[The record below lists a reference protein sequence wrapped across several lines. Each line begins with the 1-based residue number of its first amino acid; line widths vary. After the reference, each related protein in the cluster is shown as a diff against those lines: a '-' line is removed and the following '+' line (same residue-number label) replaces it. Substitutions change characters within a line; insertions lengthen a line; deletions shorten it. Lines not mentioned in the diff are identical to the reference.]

1 MPKSSNFNLKELLS
15 QRSLQQEER
24 QEQREEGLEGLTVD
38 VFDLIPSE
46 ENFYNTE
53 KIEELKQLIKAFGVL
68 QPLLIKP
75 EGDKYKVIAG
85 HCRRLACMELVA
97 EGKEQY
103 RQVPCVKRTGIEEA
117 SNTED
122 GISKILNKLML
133 IAANKFRE
141 KTEWEKMEEVL
152 QQEEL
157 VSELKKESNLPG
169 RVRAMLSEITGVK
182 EAQIGRYKAI
192 KNNLCPE
199 LMEEFKADRIGM
211 TIVYEASG
219 LSADYQQMA
228 FELFRE
234 NGILT
239 GPDVKELKAQEEKEK
254 QIPGQIKWPDN
265 ETEQHQ
271 EAQEEGKG
279 QQARDPLDNCMNP
292 PEEPENEYKEDLEEG
307 ETEEKTTEEPEE
319 ITAEETK
326 QEPAKIVYV
335 QQEAPK
341 QHGCGFCHPEHHREI
356 SSQQGNFLLAY
367 DPETKLVQI
376 LSKETGSVET
386 IIFHK
391 CPMCGREL

>member
-1 MPKSSNFNLKELLS
+1 MRKSSNFNLKELLS

-46 ENFYNTE
+46 ENFYHTE

-75 EGDKYKVIAG
+75 EGDKYKIIAG

-103 RQVPCVKRTGIEEA
+103 RQVPCVKRTGVEEA
-117 SNTED
+117 TNTED

-254 QIPGQIKWPDN
+254 QVPGQIKWPDN
-265 ETEQHQ
+265 QTEQQ
-271 EAQEEGKG
+271 EAQEESKG
-279 QQARDPLDNCMNP
+279 QQVEDPLDNCMNP
-292 PEEPENEYKEDLEEG
+292 PEEPGNERQEDLEE
-307 ETEEKTTEEPEE
+307 ETAEEESAEEPEE
-319 ITAEETK
+319 ITPEETK

>member
-1 MPKSSNFNLKELLS
+1 MPKNSNFNLKELLS
-15 QRSLQQEER
+15 QRSLQQEG
-24 QEQREEGLEGLTVD
+24 QKEQQEEGLESLTVD

-75 EGDKYKVIAG
+75 EGNKYKVIAG
-85 HCRRLACMELVA
+85 HCRRLACMELVE

-117 SNTED
+117 TNTED
-122 GISKILNKLML
+122 SISKILNKLML

-192 KNNLCPE
+192 NNNLCPE

-211 TIVYEASG
+211 TIIYEASG
-219 LSADYQQMA
+219 LSAEYQKEA
-228 FELFRE
+228 VELFRE

-239 GPDVKELKAQEEKEK
+239 GPDVKALKAQEEKET
-254 QIPGQIKWPDN
+254 QIPGQMKWTDN
-265 ETEQHQ
+265 ETEQQ
-271 EAQEEGKG
+271 EAKGEGEG
-279 QQARDPLDNCMNP
+279 QQAGDPLDNCMNP
-292 PEEPENEYKEDLEEG
+292 PEEPENESQEDLEE
-307 ETEEKTTEEPEE
+307 ETEEEDNAEEPEAV
-319 ITAEETK
+319 TPAEDK
-326 QEPAKIVYV
+326 QEPEKIVYV
-335 QQEAPK
+335 QQEATK

-356 SSQQGNFLLAY
+356 SSQQGNFLFAY

-391 CPMCGREL
+391 CPMCGREI

>member
-1 MPKSSNFNLKELLS
+1 MPKNSNFNLKELLS
-15 QRSLQQEER
+15 QRSLQQEG
-24 QEQREEGLEGLTVD
+24 QKEQQEEGLESLTVD

-75 EGDKYKVIAG
+75 EGNKYKVIAG
-85 HCRRLACMELVA
+85 HCRRLACMELVE

-117 SNTED
+117 TNTED
-122 GISKILNKLML
+122 SISKILNKLML

-192 KNNLCPE
+192 NNNLCPE

-211 TIVYEASG
+211 TIIYEASG
-219 LSADYQQMA
+219 LSAEYQKEA

-239 GPDVKELKAQEEKEK
+239 GPDVKALKAQEEKEK
-254 QIPGQIKWPDN
+254 QIPGQIKRPDN
-265 ETEQHQ
+265 ETEQQ
-271 EAQEEGKG
+271 EAQAEG
-279 QQARDPLDNCMNP
+279 QQVGDPLDNCMNP
-292 PEEPENEYKEDLEEG
+292 PEEPENESQEDLEE
-307 ETEEKTTEEPEE
+307 ETEEEDKAEEPEAV
-319 ITAEETK
+319 TPAEDK

-356 SSQQGNFLLAY
+356 SSQQGNFLFTY
-367 DPETKLVQI
+367 EPETKLVQI

>member
-75 EGDKYKVIAG
+75 EGDKYKIIAG

-103 RQVPCVKRTGIEEA
+103 RQVPCVKRTGIEEVE
-117 SNTED
+117 NTED

-228 FELFRE
+228 FELFCE

-239 GPDVKELKAQEEKEK
+239 GPDVKDLKAQEEKEK

-265 ETEQHQ
+265 QTEQQ
-271 EAQEEGKG
+271 EIQEESKG
-279 QQARDPLDNCMNP
+279 QQAGDPLDNCMNP
-292 PEEPENEYKEDLEEG
+292 PEGPGNERREDLEE
-307 ETEEKTTEEPEE
+307 ETEEEESTEKPEE
-319 ITAEETK
+319 IAQEETK